1 MPISVGID
9 LGGHNIKAGLVEDGV
24 ILNRIEEK
32 TESRYHE
39 PVIEQIGRIAKKLG
53 ANSNIPVGVGIP
65 GGLDVKREKALM
77 ITNFINWNGLPLRSM
92 IEEASGAPAKI
103 ENDANAYALGEGCKG
118 AAEGLLDYVVLTL
131 GTGIGGGIITGG
143 KALSGSHGL
152 AGELGHI
159 VIGNDEKCGSGCG
172 GKGHLEIFCAAD
184 GLKRAAIESKLY
196 SEGEIPDMK
205 KLWNM
210 RNQKNVADFWDSML
224 GNLAKGIAT
233 IIHVLDPQAIIF
245 GGGLSRG
252 EGFIDSLRPKVLPYL
267 GIPYRELLDLRLS
280 IHGNDAAIIGAAV
293 CAVRE

>member
-9 LGGHNIKAGLVEDGV
+9 LGGHNIKAGLVENGV
-24 ILNRIEEK
+24 ILRRIEKK

-39 PVIEQIGRIAKKLG
+39 PVIEQIGRIAKELG

-65 GGLDVKREKALM
+65 GGLDVAREKALM

-92 IEEASGAPAKI
+92 IEEASEAPAKI

-118 AAEGLLDYVVLTL
+118 AAEGLSDYVVLTL
-131 GTGIGGGIITGG
+131 GTGIGGGIIIGG

-172 GKGHLEIFCAAD
+172 GKGHLETFCAAD
-184 GLKRAAIESKLY
+184 GLERKTIESNLCD
-196 SEGEIPDMK
+196 GETPDMK
-205 KLWNM
+205 KLWEM
-210 RNQKNVADFWDSML
+210 RHQEKIAVFWNSML
-224 GNLAKGIAT
+224 DNLAKGVAT
-233 IIHVLDPQAIIF
+233 IMHVLDPQAIIF

-252 EGFIDSLRPKVLPYL
+252 AGFIDSLRPKIVPYL
-267 GIPYRELLDLRLS
+267 GMPYRELIDLRLGV
-280 IHGNDAAIIGAAV
+280 HGNDAAIIGAAI
-293 CAVRE
+293 CAVR